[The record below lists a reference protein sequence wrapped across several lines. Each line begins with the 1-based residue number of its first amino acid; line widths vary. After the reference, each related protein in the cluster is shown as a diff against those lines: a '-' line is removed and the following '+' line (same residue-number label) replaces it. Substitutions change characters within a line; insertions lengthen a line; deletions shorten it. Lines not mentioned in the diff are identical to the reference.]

1 MFMDDS
7 RFSPNDWQMEI
18 SLYANLWKNAC
29 PQGCPSC
36 ARYSLELGVNIFAW
50 ESMSEDLI

>member
-1 MFMDDS
+1 MDDS